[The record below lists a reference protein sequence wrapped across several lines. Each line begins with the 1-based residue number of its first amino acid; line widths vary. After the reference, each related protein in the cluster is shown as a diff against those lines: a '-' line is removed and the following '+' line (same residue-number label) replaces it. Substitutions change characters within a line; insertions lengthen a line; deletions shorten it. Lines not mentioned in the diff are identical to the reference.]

1 MKRRDSG
8 DRHDPGG
15 ATSRRRARA
24 LAAYD
29 AVKAMRTVPI
39 GKTAIIP
46 IAAAAAVPLIAVLA
60 LQVPVKDLALN
71 LLKALI

>member
-1 MKRRDSG
+1 
-8 DRHDPGG
+8 
-15 ATSRRRARA
+15 
-24 LAAYD
+24 
-29 AVKAMRTVPI
+29 MRTVPI